1 VDARRVA
8 SVVVGLVLVTL
19 AVLTVVLFV
28 AGAHKNAQ
36 ITRLRQDGVPV
47 AIRISGCL
55 GLLGGSGS
63 NPAGYTC
70 RGSFTLDGRRH
81 DEAIP
86 GDTLHPP
93 GTMLRGV
100 SVPGDPALVTTV
112 GALAGEH
119 ASWKVF
125 ILPTALLV
133 LLVVGVG
140 TLVLRRHHVRRT

>member
-1 VDARRVA
+1 VDARRVGG
-8 SVVVGLVLVTL
+8 VIVGLVLVAL

-28 AGAHKNAQ
+28 AAAHKNTQ

-47 AIRISGCL
+47 AIRVSGCL

-81 DEAIP
+81 NEAIP

-100 SVPGDPALVTTV
+100 SVPGDPALVTTAS
-112 GALAGEH
+112 ALAGEH
-119 ASWKVF
+119 TSWRVF
-125 ILPTALLV
+125 ILPAVLLV

-140 TLVLRRHHVRRT
+140 AVVLRRRHVRRS